1 MLEVIRE
8 QFLIYG
14 SMENYLTA
22 GDLALIENRRG
33 WNNGCYY
40 GGDYGHYHQRNGMA
54 ATGIGLAAGLGGAAL
69 LGVIAIGWGINQA
82 SLSRAKGAEQA
93 TNLLAANMNQL
104 TQLAIAEKA
113 SREAAILAERNSR
126 EGWQTAHAPT
136 IRQYVDVQTGA
147 GALAGAGANS
157 TSNALAQAEAQIVAN
172 ALTGVSQRCPT
183 PVALYSAP
191 QPCNCPASNCCNG

>member
-1 MLEVIRE
+1 
-8 QFLIYG
+8 
-14 SMENYLTA
+14 MENYLTS

-69 LGVIAIGWGINQA
+69 LGVLAIGWGINQA

-113 SREAAILAERNSR
+113 SREAAVLAERNSR

-147 GALAGAGANS
+147 GALAGAGASS
-157 TSNALAQAEAQIVAN
+157 TSNAWAQAEAN
-172 ALTGVSQRCPT
+172 LLSSALMNRTQVCPQEVT
-183 PVALYSAP
+183 LVTKQNCP
-191 QPCNCPASNCCNG
+191 CPASCGCNG